1 MDQRERGQQATG
13 PAPEG
18 GWPPVSVVMPVLDE
32 ERHLAEA
39 VRRILDQGYPGEL
52 EVVLAVGPS
61 RDRTEEIAAGLA
73 AADPRVH
80 VVPNPSGR
88 TPDALNAAIRRSQH
102 DVVVRVDGHGHLPEQ
117 YVTSAVRLLE
127 RTGADNV
134 GGMMVPVGQTPFEQA
149 VARAMSSWIGI
160 GGEKFH
166 LGGQEGPAS
175 TVYLG
180 VFRRSV
186 FERLGGFDP
195 HFSRAQDWELNYRIR
210 KSGGT
215 VWFSPDLRVTYRP
228 RSDVR
233 SLATQFFR
241 SGRWR
246 RQVQR
251 TYPDAVSPRYLAPPA
266 AVAALAVGTVTGVA
280 GAVAG
285 APLVALAGFAVPVG
299 YALVVTATGAVVAR
313 DLPLAARLRFPLVV
327 GVMHVCWGSG
337 FLRGPE
343 PVVQER

>member
-1 MDQRERGQQATG
+1 MVDDRSGAAD
-13 PAPEG
+13 PAG
-18 GWPPVSVVMPVLDE
+18 GWPPVSVVMPVLNE
-32 ERHLAEA
+32 ERHLVEA
-39 VRRILDQGYPGEL
+39 VERITAQDYPGEM
-52 EVVLAVGPS
+52 EIVLAVGPS
-61 RDRTEEIAAGLA
+61 RDRTEQIAAELE

-88 TPDALNAAIRRSQH
+88 TPDALNAAIGRSQH
-102 DVVVRVDGHGHLPEQ
+102 DVVVRVDGHGHLPEG
-117 YVTSAVRLLE
+117 YVAAAVRLLE

-134 GGMMVPVGQTPFEQA
+134 GGMMVPVGVTPFEQA

-160 GGEKFH
+160 GGERFH
-166 LGGQEGPAS
+166 LGGQEGPAP

-210 KSGGT
+210 RSGGT
-215 VWFSPDLRVTYRP
+215 VWFSPELQVTYRP

-266 AVAALAVGTVTGVA
+266 AVAALAAGTVVGVA

-285 APLVALAGFAVPVG
+285 ASLVALAGFAVPVG
-299 YALVVTATGAVVAR
+299 YVVAVTGIGAVVAR
-313 DLPLAARLRFPLVV
+313 DLPLPARVRFPVV
-327 GVMHVCWGSG
+327 VAVMHTCWGAG

-343 PVVQER
+343 PVVQDA

>member
-1 MDQRERGQQATG
+1 M
-13 PAPEG
+13 
-18 GWPPVSVVMPVLDE
+18 
-32 ERHLAEA
+32 
-39 VRRILDQGYPGEL
+39 
-52 EVVLAVGPS
+52 EVVLALGPS
-61 RDRTEEIAAGLA
+61 RDRTEEIAAELA
-73 AADPRVH
+73 AADPRRH
-80 VVPNPSGR
+80 VVPQPERTHPGR
-88 TPDALNAAIRRSQH
+88 PQRGDRRSQH
-102 DVVVRVDGHGHLPEQ
+102 DVVVRVDGHGQLPEG
-117 YVTSAVRLLE
+117 YIAAAVRLLQ

-134 GGMMVPVGQTPFEQA
+134 GGMMVPVGVTPFEQA

-160 GGEKFH
+160 GGERFH
-166 LGGQEGPAS
+166 VGGGEGPAP

-186 FERLGGFDP
+186 LDRLGGFDP

-210 KSGGT
+210 RSGGT
-215 VWFSPDLRVTYRP
+215 VWFSPELQVTYRP

-266 AVAALAVGTVTGVA
+266 AVAALAAGTVIGVA

-299 YALVVTATGAVVAR
+299 YVVAVTGIGAVVAR
-313 DLPLAARLRFPLVV
+313 DLPLPARLRFPVV
-327 GVMHVCWGSG
+327 VAVMHTCWGAG

-343 PVVQER
+343 PVVQDA

>member
-1 MDQRERGQQATG
+1 MADDRDG
-13 PAPEG
+13 PARSEG
-18 GWPPVSVVMPVLDE
+18 GWPPVSVVMPVLNE

-39 VRRILDQGYPGEL
+39 VQRIIGQHYPGEL

-61 RDRTEEIAAGLA
+61 RDRTEQIAAELA

-88 TPDALNAAIRRSQH
+88 TPDALNAAVRRSQH
-102 DVVVRVDGHGHLPEQ
+102 DVVVRVDGHGYLPEG
-117 YVTSAVRLLE
+117 YVAAAVRLLE

-134 GGMMVPVGQTPFEQA
+134 GGMMVPVGVTPFEQA

-160 GGEKFH
+160 GGERFH
-166 LGGQEGPAS
+166 LGGEEGPAP

-186 FERLGGFDP
+186 FDRLGGFDP
-195 HFSRAQDWELNYRIR
+195 SFSRAQDWELNYRIR
-210 KSGGT
+210 RAGGT
-215 VWFSPDLRVTYRP
+215 VWFSPELQVTYRP

-266 AVAALAVGTVTGVA
+266 AVVAIAAGTATGVA
-280 GAVAG
+280 GVVAS
-285 APLVALAGFAVPVG
+285 APLVALAGFAVPVA
-299 YALVVTATGAVVAR
+299 YAVVVTGTGLVVAR
-313 DLPLAARLRFPLVV
+313 DLPPAARVRLPLVV
-327 GVMHVCWGSG
+327 MVMHTCWGAG

-343 PVVQER
+343 PVVQDT